1 MKKPRGDSKLKT
13 LPKADQAKLASWL
26 DQESQSAVIA
36 RVKKDFSIDT
46 SPAALTDFYQ
56 WFHLTAQLQEAA
68 GFADQLKRDLKDIP
82 GLKLDSDQ
90 ISKAAQVAFEIQ
102 AMKNKDGKLFLG
114 LRRERTRREILALD
128 RERFES
134 EVAGNALDIF
144 ESDKL
149 RRIAESNTPR
159 AEKIAAIR
167 KEYFKDV
174 DELQQSGKVA
184 LPK

>member
-13 LPKADQAKLASWL
+13 MSKADQAKLASWL
-26 DQESQSAVIA
+26 DQETQPAV
-36 RVKKDFSIDT
+36 VKKVQKEFGIST
-46 SPAALTDFYQ
+46 SPSSLSDFYQ

-68 GFADQLKRDLKDIP
+68 SFADQLKRDLKDIP

-90 ISKAAQVAFEIQ
+90 ISQAAQVAFEIQ

-114 LRRERTRREILALD
+114 LRRERTRREVLALD
-128 RERFES
+128 RERFET
-134 EVAGNALDIF
+134 EVVGNALDIF

-149 RRIAESNTPR
+149 RQIAESNAPR

-174 DELQQSGKVA
+174 DELQNSGKVA